1 MKQVDDHRVEI
12 ASSCLEGVDCIV
24 ISSARTFP
32 RHAHDQFG
40 LGIMRKG
47 GHVSWS
53 NCGRVEA
60 ERGNVIA
67 VSPNEMHDGVPLGG
81 HRVWEMVFVE
91 PETIARL
98 VGRSAA
104 VRELGFAARPA
115 PELKGYLEQALRALR
130 YADAAAAEESLTSL
144 FSTALLPPPPIE
156 ELGPSR
162 ETRLV
167 LQRIHDLPASPPS
180 LDEVAHLM
188 GLHRTSA
195 LRRFRREV
203 GATPHE
209 YAMQIRLRLAR
220 RGLARGASP
229 ADVAIDLGFA
239 DQSHLTRAFA
249 RQFGLPPGRYSA
261 ANATILQDR
270 RRWRGL

>member
-1 MKQVDDHRVEI
+1 MKQAEDHRVDI
-12 ASSCLEGVDCIV
+12 ASSCLKGVDCIV
-24 ISSARTFP
+24 ISSARSFP

-40 LGIMRKG
+40 LGIMRNG

-60 ERGNVIA
+60 KRGDVIA

-81 HRVWEMVFVE
+81 LRVWEMVFVE
-91 PETIARL
+91 PETVARL
-98 VGRSAA
+98 AGRRAA
-104 VRELGFAARPA
+104 VRELGFAADPA
-115 PELKGYLEQALRALR
+115 PDLKGYLEQALQALR
-130 YADAAAAEESLTSL
+130 HTDAAAAEEALTSL
-144 FSTALLPPPPIE
+144 FSTALLAPPPIE
-156 ELGPSR
+156 ADGPSPG
-162 ETRLV
+162 TRRV

-180 LDEVAHLM
+180 LDEVARLM

-220 RGLARGASP
+220 RGLARGDSP

-249 RQFGLPPGRYSA
+249 RQFGLPPGRYGA

>member
-1 MKQVDDHRVEI
+1 MKQVEDHRVEI
-12 ASSCLEGVDCIV
+12 ATTCLKGVDCIV
-24 ISSARTFP
+24 ISSARSFP
-32 RHAHDQFG
+32 RHAHDQYG
-40 LGIMRKG
+40 LGVMRKG

-53 NCGRVEA
+53 NSGRVEA
-60 ERGNVIA
+60 ERGDVIA

-91 PETIARL
+91 PEAVARL

-104 VRELGFAARPA
+104 IRELGFAADPA
-115 PELKGYLEQALRALR
+115 PELKGHLEQALQALR
-130 YADAAAAEESLTSL
+130 NADAAAAEESLTSL
-144 FSTALLPPPPIE
+144 FSTALLAPPPIE

-180 LDEVAHLM
+180 LDEVAQLM

-220 RGLARGASP
+220 RGLARGDSP

-261 ANATILQDR
+261 ANATILQDQR
-270 RRWRGL
+270 R